1 MILLNKYQHCLP
13 RNRQP
18 FYVETRSLA
27 AKMLRVSGLHL
38 SWPNMNCCIRSDGRP
53 VTRRAERFVASTAL
67 LRQNCGEPIRVS
79 RAPANR

>member
-27 AKMLRVSGLHL
+27 AKMLRVNGLHY
-38 SWPNMNCCIRSDGRP
+38 RG
-53 VTRRAERFVASTAL
+53 
-67 LRQNCGEPIRVS
+67 PI
-79 RAPANR
+79 